1 MKSSII
7 ICVIIFVMAGCT
19 TSNRMLAVKDKN
31 LLEIEQNEEEYELLV
46 LDPGFETWFLT
57 TWSPAKDRNPS
68 YYKMWNQRYVNAWN
82 YQATRPHSFKVFDS
96 TIQYDATIDY
106 GMEVERKLYYYF
118 RWVDTKLKIPILDSP
133 PPAGIL

>member
-1 MKSSII
+1 
-7 ICVIIFVMAGCT
+7 
-19 TSNRMLAVKDKN
+19 MLAVKDKN

-82 YQATRPHSFKVFDS
+82 YQ
-96 TIQYDATIDY
+96 IQYDATIDY